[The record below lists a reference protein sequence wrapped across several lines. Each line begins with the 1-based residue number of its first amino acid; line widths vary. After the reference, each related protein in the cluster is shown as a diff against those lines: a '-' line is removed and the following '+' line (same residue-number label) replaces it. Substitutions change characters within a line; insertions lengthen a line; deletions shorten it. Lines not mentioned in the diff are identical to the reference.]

1 MEKKLFIQ
9 NNKGFTLVEI
19 IVSLLLLSIFIL
31 LLASIVTMTS
41 LTSQKFLNYT
51 DYEYAM
57 MHKKIFQLYEDSRK
71 VTATK
76 NNIIFQNDKENREHK
91 VVFNSRKIFK
101 QTRNPGEN
109 FASGYSL
116 LLDNIQSYNL
126 EKKEENLIIR
136 IVDRGGKTRT
146 IKLFL
151 KDQIK
156 LDEEKEEL
164 LLKEK
169 EESEKIRLEDE
180 KILKTYEE
188 ERNKLLEE
196 YKKYKEIRTKELENL
211 LEIER
216 GLILEKENSKDNK
229 EKQQ

>member
-1 MEKKLFIQ
+1 
-9 NNKGFTLVEI
+9 
-19 IVSLLLLSIFIL
+19 
-31 LLASIVTMTS
+31 
-41 LTSQKFLNYT
+41 
-51 DYEYAM
+51 
-57 MHKKIFQLYEDSRK
+57 
-71 VTATK
+71 
-76 NNIIFQNDKENREHK
+76 
-91 VVFNSRKIFK
+91 FNSRKIFK

-180 KILKTYEE
+180 
-188 ERNKLLEE
+188 
-196 YKKYKEIRTKELENL
+196 
-211 LEIER
+211 
-216 GLILEKENSKDNK
+216 
-229 EKQQ
+229 